1 MKRFLF
7 VLALLA
13 LLVSIQLHAVH
24 GRALPSSEGR
34 EGEGEGKGGAG
45 DKPAAELKPIPST
58 TSLSAELEMDVSVAG
73 EDDTTMW
80 QVSMTTSATTIL
92 ADVDTWTGD

>member
-45 DKPAAELKPIPST
+45 DKVVPVGVTSFAESASNSFKRMAFRLSSGPS
-58 TSLSAELEMDVSVAG
+58 SRG
-73 EDDTTMW
+73 P
-80 QVSMTTSATTIL
+80 
-92 ADVDTWTGD
+92 GH

>member
-7 VLALLA
+7 ALALLA

-34 EGEGEGKGGAG
+34 EEGGAG
-45 DKPAAELKPIPST
+45 DKVVLVGVPSFAESASNSFKRMAFKLSSGPS
-58 TSLSAELEMDVSVAG
+58 SRG
-73 EDDTTMW
+73 P
-80 QVSMTTSATTIL
+80 
-92 ADVDTWTGD
+92 GH